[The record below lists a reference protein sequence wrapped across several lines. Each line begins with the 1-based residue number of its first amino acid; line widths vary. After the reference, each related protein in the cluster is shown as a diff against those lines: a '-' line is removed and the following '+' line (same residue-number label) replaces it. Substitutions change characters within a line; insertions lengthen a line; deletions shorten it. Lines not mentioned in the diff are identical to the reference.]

1 MTRDTKMFC
10 AETAQYHQS
19 SAKLPFIFS
28 PNNVI
33 YLPVILK
40 LSVSDLVLV
49 YVVDQSR

>member
-1 MTRDTKMFC
+1 MISDNIAGNLMV
-10 AETAQYHQS
+10 Q
-19 SAKLPFIFS
+19 L
-28 PNNVI
+28 I